1 MDYLVVMLF
10 HQQFELSFWQHL
22 FTAEDPFVSKALSTL
37 TCFPFEDASFS
48 LHFGLPSTLRQC
60 FCQGKTKL
68 FENDLQSGYFETP
81 FLHCSL
87 DCENDDACLVMWHYV
102 YTGICLLCA
111 IRFHTIATDVLLYT
125 LFISQSYKD
134 DRKFT
139 RKCCLRQNI
148 RAVAF

>member
-37 TCFPFEDASFS
+37 ILFHLKTHLFLSILAFRPHWDSVFVKEKLSFLKTIS
-48 LHFGLPSTLRQC
+48 KVDILKTL
-60 FCQGKTKL
+60 
-68 FENDLQSGYFETP
+68 

-87 DCENDDACLVMWHYV
+87 DCENDDACVVMWHYV

-111 IRFHTIATDVLLYT
+111 IRFRTIATDVLLYT